1 MSAINKLT
9 YGPPSQIKKQM
20 YVGVGGGGGGGLGGG
35 GYWEATGRL
44 GCTVVGVWAV
54 LLTA

>member
-1 MSAINKLT
+1 M
-9 YGPPSQIKKQM
+9 
-20 YVGVGGGGGGGLGGG
+20 GVPGGWGGGAPPHG
-35 GYWEATGRL
+35 EAIGRL

>member
-20 YVGVGGGGGGGLGGG
+20 YVGVGGGGGG
-35 GYWEATGRL
+35 TGRQQGGWGALWL
-44 GCTVVGVWAV
+44 GSGLFC
-54 LLTA
+54 

>member
-9 YGPPSQIKKQM
+9 YGPPSPRKKE
-20 YVGVGGGGGGGLGGG
+20 GGGGGGGGGG
-35 GYWEATGRL
+35 HWEAIGRL

-54 LLTA
+54 LLTT

>member
-20 YVGVGGGGGGGLGGG
+20 YVGVGGGGGG
-35 GYWEATGRL
+35 TGRQQGGWDALWL
-44 GCTVVGVWAV
+44 GSGLFC
-54 LLTA
+54 